1 MSIKHLKN
9 LLNKKLT
16 PAPRHIKRSPRTIKL
31 TPTPASKPI
40 SNKMDEI
47 EKSGMVENRPLAANT
62 CYKRCEWLISHI
74 TESVKKSSSYVK
86 EKIMERFETI
96 AYNVI
101 SN

>member
-47 EKSGMVENRPLAANT
+47 EKSGIVENRPLAANT

>member
-47 EKSGMVENRPLAANT
+47 EKSGIVENRPLAANT

-86 EKIMERFETI
+86 
-96 AYNVI
+96 
-101 SN
+101 